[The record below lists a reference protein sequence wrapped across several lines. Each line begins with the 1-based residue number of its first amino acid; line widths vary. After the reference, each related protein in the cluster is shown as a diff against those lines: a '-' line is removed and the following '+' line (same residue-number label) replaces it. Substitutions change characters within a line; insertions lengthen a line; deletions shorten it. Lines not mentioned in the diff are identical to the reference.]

1 MKTMKCCLIAALAF
15 GFPLASA
22 YADDASYC
30 EALSTTV
37 NNRPLAGGTQGDA
50 SASAAELARSIAQA
64 MAQCKAGN
72 TAAGIPTLE
81 KILKENK
88 VTLPPRT

>member
-1 MKTMKCCLIAALAF
+1 MEIAMKSVKYCLIAGLAL

-22 YADDASYC
+22 HADDASYC
-30 EALSTTV
+30 EALSSSYRT
-37 NNRPLAGGTQGDA
+37 LAGGTQVDA
-50 SASAAELARSIAQA
+50 RAADA
-64 MAQCKAGN
+64 MSQCKSGN
-72 TAAGIPTLE
+72 TAAGISTLE

>member
-1 MKTMKCCLIAALAF
+1 MKTMKCCLIAGFVL

-30 EALSTTV
+30 EALSTSY
-37 NNRPLAGGTQGDA
+37 RKLAGQGEN
-50 SASAAELARSIAQA
+50 SAAAEA

-81 KILKENK
+81 KLLKENK